1 MFRSLNPVAA
11 LARRT
16 ACAVQ
21 AWRRE
26 AIAQR
31 DLKALDERALRDLGL
46 SHRAAAQRRGREP
59 VCR

>member
-1 MFRSLNPVAA
+1 
-11 LARRT
+11 
-16 ACAVQ
+16 VQ
-21 AWRRE
+21 AWRHE